1 MRVQYRNLRYSITM
15 RVISNKTLTSFAV
28 IHPAVDEPLQAW
40 RKTIES
46 RPFVSFADIKTAF
59 NATDKVSQ
67 FYVFDIGG
75 NKYRIVAAIH
85 FDHQKVYVRHVF
97 THKEYDKWNR

>member
-1 MRVQYRNLRYSITM
+1 MRVKYRYLRYDAIM
-15 RVISNKTLTSFAV
+15 RVISNKALTSFAA
-28 IHPAVDEPLQAW
+28 IHPAADEPLQAW

-46 RPFVSFADIKTAF
+46 RPFVSFADFKTSF

-67 FYVFDIGG
+67 YYVFDIGG

-85 FDHQKVYVRHVF
+85 FDHQKLYVRHVF